1 MKAVKIILAILL
13 ALGLVLGGVFYFASM
28 HFDDFIKRK
37 VANVGSDML
46 QTEVSV
52 QGTAFQLTK
61 GWGEI
66 EGLRIANPPGYSTD
80 NFFRLDTLS
89 LQIEPASLARDVYVI
104 KELIIDGAELTIEH
118 KNLKETNLTT
128 LLNNLNSKTEGE
140 SAADANGGSE
150 PLFSIERLLF
160 VNTQLH
166 LISPAFE
173 PQSFSLDD
181 IQQTDI
187 GSPND
192 GLTAR
197 EVSAAVMQPLLEQAK
212 TRYEAALRQRLGDEI
227 NKRLK
232 NLFRKTK

>member
-1 MKAVKIILAILL
+1 MKAVKVTLAILL
-13 ALGLVLGGVFYFASM
+13 ALGLVLGGVFYFAST
-28 HFDDFIKRK
+28 HFDDFIKR
-37 VANVGSDML
+37 AIERVGSDML

-61 GWGEI
+61 GIGEI
-66 EGLRIANPPGYSTD
+66 DALRIANPPGYSAD

-118 KNLKETNLTT
+118 KNLRETNLQT
-128 LLNNLNSKTEGE
+128 LLNNLNSKAEGE
-140 SAADANGGSE
+140 GAGDASGGSE
-150 PLFSIERLLF
+150 PLFAIERLTF
-160 VNTQLH
+160 VNARLH

-173 PQSFSLDD
+173 PQSFALQD

-187 GSPND
+187 GSPTE

-197 EVSAAVMQPLLEQAK
+197 ELAIAVMQPLLEQAK
-212 TRYEAALRQRLGDEI
+212 GRYENALKQRLGDEL